1 MSSINHFNL
10 RSFDLNLL
18 VAFDALMEEGSV
30 TRAAARLKV
39 QQPAMSHSLATLRGL
54 LQDDLFVR
62 SGQTMRPTARAR
74 MLAPQI
80 RDALQ
85 QVQAM
90 LQQKEHFDPAT
101 QERTFRLGFSS
112 ELEVLVLPALTA
124 RLRNGAPGLRLL
136 GKTVERANVHQL
148 LDDGQLDLAIGCF
161 DHDRLR
167 HRGVHLFEHSLSCC
181 FHPRWLPL
189 TVPVSVEIYVHSG
202 HALLTLRDDLQGC
215 LAKALA
221 RVGTEL
227 NVVVAASDFLSVLSA
242 AAHAP
247 VLATLP
253 THLVE
258 LYAPR
263 FGLRVSPVPLELWV
277 PAVAMVWSARADC
290 DPGLVWLREQIL
302 PIVSG
307 YSSPKLA
314 RRLTQSTSK
323 RVKPVQRGKRARV

>member
-1 MSSINHFNL
+1 MSSIDHFNL

-54 LQDDLFVR
+54 LQDELFVR
-62 SGQTMRPTARAR
+62 SGQTMRPTARAKA
-74 MLAPQI
+74 LAPQI
-80 RDALQ
+80 RDALH
-85 QVQAM
+85 QVQAT
-90 LQQKEHFDPAT
+90 LQRKERFDPAT
-101 QERTFRLGFSS
+101 QDRTFRLGFSS

-124 RLRNGAPGLRLL
+124 RLRSKAPGIRLL
-136 GKTVERANVHQL
+136 GHTTARAAVHQL
-148 LDDGQLDLAIGCF
+148 LDDGQLDLTVGCY
-161 DHDRLR
+161 DHDPSR
-167 HRGVHLFEHSLSCC
+167 HHGVHLFEQSMSCC
-181 FHPRWLPL
+181 FHPRLLRLPIPIGIE
-189 TVPVSVEIYVHSG
+189 TYVRSA
-202 HALLTLRDDLQGC
+202 HALMTQKDDLQGC

-221 RVGTEL
+221 RIDTKL
-227 NVVVAASDFLSVLSA
+227 NVVVAASDFLSVLAA

-263 FGLRVSPVPLELWV
+263 FGLKVSPVPLELRV
-277 PAVAMVWSARADC
+277 PAVSMVWSARADR

-302 PIVSG
+302 PVIAG
-307 YSSPKLA
+307 CTKLKLSHPIRA
-314 RRLTQSTSK
+314 KHGKK
-323 RVKPVQRGKRARV
+323 RKAD